1 MTAPEI
7 RALGI
12 GEVLDR
18 SFQVLRRHFGTL
30 VTTALVGLA
39 PLLLLYIVMGVPY
52 GATVS
57 GADPSTGMA
66 MMMLLLS
73 LLMIVG
79 MAVVWSGLTHQVDRA
94 VNGGVVDVGDGLR
107 TGLRNFLRVLGMGI
121 LLYLA
126 LLGLLIPVG
135 ILAGVAAAF
144 GAGASPGPLGSVL
157 LFLAVAVPG
166 TIALAVWAALAF
178 LILPAMVIEDVGPIR
193 ALRRANALAKGG
205 RVRIC
210 ITAFLTWLVVVLP
223 SVGVPFLMGAGAA
236 LWDPMVAG
244 SMSTIQL
251 YLYQTVAFGVSAV
264 TTPFMVAAM
273 VFTYYDRRVRRE
285 GYDVELASS
294 SIAAA
299 V

>member
-1 MTAPEI
+1 MTAPEM

-39 PLLLLYIVMGVPY
+39 PLLVLYILMGVPY

-57 GADPSTGMA
+57 AAPSTGVA
-66 MMMLLLS
+66 MMMLLMS
-73 LLMIVG
+73 LLMVVG
-79 MAVVWSGLTHQVDRA
+79 MAVVWSGLTHQVNRA
-94 VNGGVVDVGDGLR
+94 VEGGAVEVGDGLR
-107 TGLRNFLRVLGMGI
+107 SGLRSFFRVLGMGI
-121 LLYLA
+121 LVYLA
-126 LLGLLIPVG
+126 LLGLILPVG
-135 ILAGVAAAF
+135 IIGGVVAAFAAG
-144 GAGASPGPLGSVL
+144 GAPGPLGAVL

-166 TIALAVWAALAF
+166 VVAMVVWAALAF
-178 LILPAMVIEDVGPIR
+178 LILPTMVIEKVGPIK

-205 RVRIC
+205 RVRVC
-210 ITAFLTWLVVVLP
+210 VTAFLTWLVVVLP

-236 LWDPMVAG
+236 LWDPMAAG
-244 SMSTIQL
+244 SMGTIQL

-285 GYDVELASS
+285 GYDVELASA
-294 SIAAA
+294 SIPAA